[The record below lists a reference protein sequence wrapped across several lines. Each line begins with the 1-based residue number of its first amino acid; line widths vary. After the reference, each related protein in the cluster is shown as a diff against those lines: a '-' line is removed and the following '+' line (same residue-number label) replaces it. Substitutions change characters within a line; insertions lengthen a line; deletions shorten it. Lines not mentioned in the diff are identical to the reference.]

1 MGCVAPFSVWSAY
14 LEHLCS
20 LCVPVITWTH
30 VSVILS
36 AAFTMPEKVCQQ
48 QRSNSGFLS
57 MLQIFAVNLSVLDRI
72 LPVKFQ
78 VSDRNME
85 MWI

>member
-1 MGCVAPFSVWSAY
+1 
-14 LEHLCS
+14 
-20 LCVPVITWTH
+20 
-30 VSVILS
+30 
-36 AAFTMPEKVCQQ
+36 
-48 QRSNSGFLS
+48 